1 MFLHESKQVAFWV
14 QRKILRGREKKVQK
28 LDHDDV
34 TI

>member
-1 MFLHESKQVAFWV
+1 MSPSRWLFGCNGKYYV
-14 QRKILRGREKKVQK
+14 GEKKVQK